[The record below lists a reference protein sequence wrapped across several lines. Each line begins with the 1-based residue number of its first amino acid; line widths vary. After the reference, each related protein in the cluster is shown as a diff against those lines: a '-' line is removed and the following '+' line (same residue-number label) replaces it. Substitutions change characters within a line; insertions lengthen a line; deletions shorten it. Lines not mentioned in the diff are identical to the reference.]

1 MRKLL
6 MAVLA
11 AAGLAFAKRQQQAK
25 QDAELWREATKGT
38 VRRHEGP

>member
-11 AAGLAFAKRQQQAK
+11 VVGLAFAKRQQEAK
-25 QDAELWREATKGT
+25 QDAELWREATKGSAG
-38 VRRHEGP
+38 RREGP